1 MLYENSRV
9 SSVEPAFHGLK
20 TEDQM
25 RVVIPAGD
33 LDEARRALSSIG
45 DGIGELGWQPAE
57 LEELVSAGRVSSRE
71 QLQAWF
77 ANLRFNIGG
86 GLHGAHGG
94 DAYLKSAKARMVSH
108 LRSRGVWPVISPD
121 ALPRDATSLVLAVAD
136 PERLDGTVF
145 KRFGNTLEQGGFDG
159 HPALY
164 RLNIAPGDLETV
176 SAAIKS
182 GGQPG
187 FGAMESSRV
196 PTSKWVGVIG
206 FEPGAWAVPVPP
218 SSDAE
223 YRPGG
228 CVA

>member
-9 SSVEPAFHGLK
+9 GSVEPAFHGLR
-20 TEDQM
+20 TEDKM

-33 LDEARRALSSIG
+33 FDEARGALSSIG
-45 DGIGELGWQPAE
+45 DGVGELGWQSE
-57 LEELVSAGRVSSRE
+57 LEELVSTGRASSRQ

-86 GLHGAHGG
+86 GLPGAHGG
-94 DAYLKSAKARMVSH
+94 DAFLKFAKQRMVSH
-108 LRSRGVWPVISPD
+108 LRSHGVWPVISPD
-121 ALPRDATSLVLAVAD
+121 ALPEDTTSLVLAVAD

-164 RLNIAPGDLETV
+164 RLNIAPGDIETV

-218 SSDAE
+218 SSDSD
-223 YRPGG
+223 YYPGG
-228 CVA
+228 CMA